1 MYTYKIRSY
10 CLKCRKDTENI
21 NPRVSNNSN
30 DRSIILSKYAVC
42 GSKKLRFIKHHEAKG
57 VVSNLGLKTPL
68 LRKVPILG
76 DILF

>member
-1 MYTYKIRSY
+1 MCTYKIRSY
-10 CLKCRKDTENI
+10 CLKSSKDTENI

-30 DRSIILSKYAVC
+30 STSMILSKCAVC

-57 VVSNLGLKTPL
+57 VVSLKTPL